1 MRRNARKGVEGIKR
15 EWEIFEREK
24 IILLKK
30 KIRKIKKGHKKNQH
44 LPNFEKGTSKL
55 NLLINITRG
64 IICPIWKINCKNLH
78 PVL

>member
-1 MRRNARKGVEGIKR
+1 MGNFWKGKNYFV
-15 EWEIFEREK
+15 
-24 IILLKK
+24 KK